1 MEVLGRG
8 QRRREGEWQVAGR
21 NVATYYLWALHH
33 LTHFCTLALYGISCH
48 LLSRVLEVLKA
59 MTWYTTQ
66 VPCYRVQY
74 PQPKCSRSK
83 YEYARSSWKGGG
95 DLYIHTKENRMGEE
109 TFMIRKTTILIL
121 DLLTYI
127 FLNSYYLAGSTSL
140 SRIYTSKILIVARK
154 QAGGY

>member
-1 MEVLGRG
+1 
-8 QRRREGEWQVAGR
+8 
-21 NVATYYLWALHH
+21 
-33 LTHFCTLALYGISCH
+33 
-48 LLSRVLEVLKA
+48 
-59 MTWYTTQ
+59 
-66 VPCYRVQY
+66 
-74 PQPKCSRSK
+74 
-83 YEYARSSWKGGG
+83 
-95 DLYIHTKENRMGEE
+95 MGEE